1 MKIVL
6 AVHGYPPELRG
17 GTENAVQASARA
29 LAAAGHEVLV
39 FAGSLE
45 HGSAPRTSTAED
57 RDPESGARVRVL
69 RVHRSDLHF
78 DHWHKASSAAVHTRW
93 RELLRAERPDLV
105 HVHHWIRLT
114 RELVAAAAA
123 EGVPALVSLHDLWS
137 SCLIAFRVRP
147 STKRFC
153 DAALAADPC
162 IACAGSLPP
171 ATPWVG
177 EARAARW
184 LEAHR
189 AALRRELELA
199 RAVLAPSATHA
210 AALERYLQLEPGRLA
225 AHVYPPTRARVL
237 RRPEPLPAPHELGR
251 VQLASF
257 GHLAPLK
264 GVDVLIEAL
273 RLLPEPE
280 RFALDSAGGEVDPVH
295 SAQLRERARGLA
307 VRFHGAFDAER
318 LDEHPAARA
327 HALALGTRA
336 HESYGL
342 VLDEAF
348 ELGLP
353 VVAPRAGAL
362 PERVHGG
369 RGLLYE
375 SGDALALAR
384 ALWRLWSEP
393 ELLPRLRAAL
403 PLPGRVGAEPRAEL
417 ARLLALYEQ
426 IARSGPPTSNEARLA
441 LAGELERERIA
452 AAQHEA
458 EWDAALSGA
467 SAPES
472 RAR

>member
-1 MKIVL
+1 MKLVL

-29 LAAAGHEVLV
+29 LAAAGHDVLV
-39 FAGSLE
+39 VAGSLE
-45 HGSAPRTSTAED
+45 ASRAPCTSSSED

-69 RVHRSDLHF
+69 RMHRADLYF
-78 DHWHKASSAAVHTRW
+78 DHWHKASSAAVQASW
-93 RELLRAERPDLV
+93 RALLRAERPDLV

-114 RELVAAAAA
+114 RELVALAAL

-153 DAALAADPC
+153 DAPLAADPC
-162 IACAGSLPP
+162 VACAGSLPP
-171 ATPWVG
+171 RTPWVG
-177 EARAARW
+177 EAQAAQL
-184 LEAHR
+184 LESHR
-189 AALRRELELA
+189 AALRRELALA
-199 RAVLAPSATHA
+199 RAVLAPSASHA
-210 AALERYLQLEPGRLA
+210 AALERYLELEPGRLA
-225 AHVYPPTRARVL
+225 AHVYPPTRARALNRLAPL
-237 RRPEPLPAPHELGR
+237 RAPRELGR

-264 GVDVLIEAL
+264 GVDLLIEAL
-273 RLLPEPE
+273 RLVPEPA
-280 RFALDSAGGEVDPVH
+280 RFALALAGGEVDPAH
-295 SAQLRERARGLA
+295 SAWLRERARGLA
-307 VRFHGAFDAER
+307 VSFHGAFESER

-327 HALALGTRA
+327 HALVLGTRA

-403 PLPGRVGAEPRAEL
+403 PPAGRVGADPQLEL
-417 ARLLALYEQ
+417 ARLLALYERVRC
-426 IARSGPPTSNEARLA
+426 AGPPAPDDARVELA
-441 LAGELERERIA
+441 RQLDLEHA
-452 AAQHEA
+452 AAGAHEA
-458 EWDAALSGA
+458 AWDAALSGA
-467 SAPES
+467 PAPEQ
-472 RAR
+472 RAQ